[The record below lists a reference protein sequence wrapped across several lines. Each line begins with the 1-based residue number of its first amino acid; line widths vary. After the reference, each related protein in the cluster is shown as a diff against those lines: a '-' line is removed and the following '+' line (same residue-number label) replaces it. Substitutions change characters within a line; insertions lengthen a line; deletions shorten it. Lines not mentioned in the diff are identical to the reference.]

1 MSKLLYVEP
10 NDEITDLVDRIRRAE
25 GDRDLVFVLSP
36 EGRALRS
43 ALDVQ
48 LLMQYTRGFQ
58 KRIALI
64 TSDPRIQALT
74 LKTGFTTFPS
84 VARFEQGEALRVAEA
99 APVSTRPQALAP
111 RAPVTASPSSPSG
124 PRSIATRL
132 PAAMAAIGAG
142 AGQRGHRWHSSWTK
156 WTVGAGAAI
165 FVVGLLAVLF
175 LLPSATMTV
184 GVQAHQLT
192 DNVTLQGSLGANSKV
207 LDVVPT
213 RSLTTPTEGGQFTV
227 TPSGTRVVPPTP
239 ATGNLY
245 LCWLFQGPQPSSPSS
260 PQPLTF
266 VGNSQPDFEDVGS
279 SLAFTTTNTSQG
291 GTYSVSQCSSNSA
304 PQASSATSDPVPV
317 QADSA
322 SVGTQGNVAAG
333 QQWSWSNEQG
343 TACLGTAPF
352 CGTNFILYESNP
364 AAMAGA
370 ANATNQTIYTSSDV
384 ASAQQQEQQLAA
396 TETAKVEQD
405 LKSEA
410 GAGVIAQDPGGNGIQ
425 LTVNDPTLP
434 TVGQAG
440 ATKTLTVSVSGAAT
454 AYSPQAARKAIL
466 ADLRSKVPSDGELL
480 ADPKLGSIQV
490 VSAGPGGT
498 LTLSSDAVGYWAP
511 TLNLSPY
518 RSKVTFMS
526 PGAARSFL
534 LAQLPGASTVTV
546 RQSPF
551 SLPWLPLLS
560 SRIQIVRASL
570 AGSSGTG

>member
-74 LKTGFTTFPS
+74 IKTGFTTFPS
-84 VARFEQGEALRVAEA
+84 VARFEQGEALTAAEA
-99 APVSTRPQALAP
+99 VPVSAKPQALAP
-111 RAPVTASPSSPSG
+111 RAPVATSSPGSAT
-124 PRSIATRL
+124 SLATRS
-132 PAAMAAIGAG
+132 PAAVAAIAGGAD
-142 AGQRGHRWHSSWTK
+142 QRGLRWHSSWTK
-156 WTVGAGAAI
+156 WTVGAGAGI
-165 FVVGLLAVLF
+165 FAVGLLAVLF

-192 DNVTLQGSLGANSKV
+192 DNVTLQGSVGANSKV

-213 RSLTTPTEGGQFTV
+213 KSLTTPTESSQFTV

-239 ATGNLY
+239 ATGDLY
-245 LCWLFQGPQPSSPSS
+245 LCWLFQGPKSASPSS

-266 VGNSQPDFEDVGS
+266 VGNTQPDFEDVGS
-279 SLAFTTTNTSQG
+279 SIAFTTTNTSQG
-291 GTYSVSQCSSNSA
+291 GTYSVSQCPSNST

-317 QADSA
+317 EADSA
-322 SVGTQGNVAAG
+322 SLGTQGDVAAG
-333 QQWSWSNEQG
+333 QQWSWSNEQN

-370 ANATNQTIYTSSDV
+370 ANSTNQTIFTSSDV
-384 ASAQQQEQQLAA
+384 AAAQQQEQQLEA

-410 GAGVIAQDPGGNGIQ
+410 GVGVIAQDPGGNGIQ
-425 LTVNDPTLP
+425 LTVNPPTLP

-440 ATKTLTVSVSGAAT
+440 AAKALTVTVSGAAT
-454 AYSPQAARKAIL
+454 AYTPQAARNAVL
-466 ADLRSKVPSDGELL
+466 ADLKSKVPSDGELL

-498 LTLSSDAVGYWAP
+498 LTLSSDAVGSWAP
-511 TLNLSPY
+511 TLDLSPY

-560 SRIQIVRASL
+560 SRIQIVRESL
-570 AGSSGTG
+570 GGSSGAG